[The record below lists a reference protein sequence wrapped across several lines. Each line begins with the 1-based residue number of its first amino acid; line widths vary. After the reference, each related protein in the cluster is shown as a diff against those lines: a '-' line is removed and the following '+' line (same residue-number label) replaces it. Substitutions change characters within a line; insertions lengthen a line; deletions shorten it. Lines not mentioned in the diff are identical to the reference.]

1 MRSGATP
8 DDMVNFLREAELLR
22 TLDHPNVIH
31 LRGVCL
37 RQQPWIIVE
46 DYMQYGDLDHVLRAC
61 QEKQV

>member
-46 DYMQYGDLDHVLRAC
+46 DMWRFF
-61 QEKQV
+61 